1 MARAVATGELDEG
14 FVDGVAAV
22 NDPLRLPEVGL
33 LVAEVWEEPL
43 AVAVAADHPLL
54 GRTVAL
60 EDLVDARWIDAPVVC
75 APLDELAAIARADG
89 FRAALRYD
97 GADVA
102 GLLALV
108 AAGHGLA
115 LLPRRVVADALA
127 LGGPPLVHRTE
138 LVRIGACTHAPGG
151 EWRVRS
157 GQTQPTD
164 SRTPTLTRVTPG
176 RAIGG

>member
-1 MARAVATGELDEG
+1 MRSRTGCVARAVATGELDEG

-33 LVAEVWEEPL
+33 LVAEVVEEPL
-43 AVAVAADHPLL
+43 AVAVAGDHPLL

-89 FRAALRYD
+89 FRAALRYE

-102 GLLALV
+102 R
-108 AAGHGLA
+108 AARA
-115 LLPRRVVADALA
+115 RRRRPRTRAAA
-127 LGGPPLVHRTE
+127 RPRSS
-138 LVRIGACTHAPGG
+138 RARARAGAARRSCIAPNWCG
-151 EWRVRS
+151 
-157 GQTQPTD
+157 
-164 SRTPTLTRVTPG
+164 
-176 RAIGG
+176 IGG

>member
-1 MARAVATGELDEG
+1 MATGELDEG

-22 NDPLRLPEVGL
+22 NDPLRLPELGL
-33 LVAEVWEEPL
+33 LVAAVTEEPL

-115 LLPRRVVADALA
+115 LLPSRVVAGGLA
-127 LGGPPLVHRTE
+127 LGSPPLVHRTE
-138 LVRIGACTHAPGG
+138 LVRIGG
-151 EWRVRS
+151 
-157 GQTQPTD
+157 
-164 SRTPTLTRVTPG
+164 
-176 RAIGG
+176 